1 MTPDQLIEKLADGS
15 TSGVIYSMKKSK
27 IGGV

>member
-1 MTPDQLIEKLADGS
+1 MTRDQLIEKFADGS
-15 TSGVIYSMKKSK
+15 TSGAICSMKKSK